1 MHSGFRQNDGKRCGR
16 AACPILGGSSSI
28 NGQVYCRGH
37 HRDYD
42 EWCQLGNEGWDWESV
57 KPYFVKA
64 ERWNGRKGELR
75 GTGGPLR
82 TAFGRYKMELF
93 DAFVA
98 AGQQAG
104 YPYNAD
110 YNGKEQEGF
119 VYTQYTHTHHF
130 PMRCSRPAPISLPI
144 S

>member
-1 MHSGFRQNDGKRCGR
+1 M
-16 AACPILGGSSSI
+16 
-28 NGQVYCRGH
+28 
-37 HRDYD
+37 
-42 EWCQLGNEGWDWESV
+42 
-57 KPYFVKA
+57 
-64 ERWNGRKGELR
+64 R
-75 GTGGPLR
+75 GTGGPLS

>member
-1 MHSGFRQNDGKRCGR
+1 
-16 AACPILGGSSSI
+16 
-28 NGQVYCRGH
+28 
-37 HRDYD
+37 
-42 EWCQLGNEGWDWESV
+42 
-57 KPYFVKA
+57 
-64 ERWNGRKGELR
+64 
-75 GTGGPLR
+75 
-82 TAFGRYKMELF
+82 MELF